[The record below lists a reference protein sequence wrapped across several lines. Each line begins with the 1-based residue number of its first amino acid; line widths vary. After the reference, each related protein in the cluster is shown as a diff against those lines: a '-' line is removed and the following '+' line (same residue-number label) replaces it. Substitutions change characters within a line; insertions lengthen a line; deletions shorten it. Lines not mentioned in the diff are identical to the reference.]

1 MSQAN
6 ESTTTTGEP
15 GPTPAAPSPRVH
27 YASAG
32 AVRQPRPA
40 DPARPTG
47 IKLNYANLLDNLAGV
62 GAPHLI
68 GLRAGGA
75 DIEERARHLEKVLNA
90 VTSYVKAVVGDTR
103 YHAACTIHDETGF
116 LAGAASDIVGALR
129 NAGDRQ
135 AEDDADPAGWMQRY
149 CAETAR

>member
-1 MSQAN
+1 M
-6 ESTTTTGEP
+6 TRIPDT
-15 GPTPAAPSPRVH
+15 RIH

-32 AVRQPRPA
+32 AVRRPRPA

-47 IKLNYANLLDNLAGV
+47 IQLNYANLLDNLAEV

-68 GLRAGGA
+68 GLRASGA
-75 DIEERARHLEKVLNA
+75 DIEERAEHLRKVLGA

-116 LAGAASDIVGALR
+116 LANAASDIVGALR
-129 NAGDRQ
+129 SAGERQ
-135 AEDDADPAGWMQRY
+135 AEDDTDPAAWTRRY
-149 CAETAR
+149 YAETAR

>member
-1 MSQAN
+1 M
-6 ESTTTTGEP
+6 TR
-15 GPTPAAPSPRVH
+15 TPDTRIH

-32 AVRQPRPA
+32 AVRRPRPA

-47 IKLNYANLLDNLAGV
+47 IQLNYANLLDNLAEV
-62 GAPHLI
+62 GAPHLM

-75 DIEERARHLEKVLNA
+75 DIEERAEHLRKVLDA

-103 YHAACTIHDETGF
+103 YNAACTIHDETGF
-116 LAGAASDIVGALR
+116 LVNAASDIVAALR

-135 AEDDADPAGWMQRY
+135 AADDTDPAAWTRRY
-149 CAETAR
+149 YAETAR